1 MALDLDAKQ
10 KRYLRGLAA
19 ALKPVVT
26 IGQGGLSE
34 AVMRELELSL
44 DHHELLKI
52 RLSGVERDDKAAMI
66 EEICHATD
74 AALVQT
80 IGHVAVLYRPD
91 RKKPRV
97 PLPASL

>member
-1 MALDLDAKQ
+1 MHLDAKQ

-19 ALKPVVT
+19 SLKPVVT
-26 IGQGGLSE
+26 VGQGGLSE

-44 DHHELLKI
+44 EHHELLKI

-66 EEICHATD
+66 EQVCRDTD

-80 IGHVAVLYRPD
+80 IGHVAVLYRPNP
-91 RKKPRV
+91 KKPRV
-97 PLPASL
+97 SLPKNL